1 MIVLGLIGFGM
12 NPAAALLVDGR
23 IVAAAEEERFV
34 RVKAAPGLFPG
45 HAARFCLRQA
55 GLKLGDVE
63 RIAFAWDAGK
73 YPYKMLAS
81 LVRQYVRYRPRASAS
96 GSARGADATWLKVA
110 STLFEYT
117 PGRLRE
123 DIRLGLRAAG
133 LDGPLPPIEFVSHHL
148 AHACSAYFT
157 SPFRDALVLT
167 LDGSGEDVCTQ
178 IATGRDERLS
188 VQHTIRIPHSLG
200 WYYAAFTAYFGFAP
214 YRHEGKLM
222 ALAALGEERAA
233 SNPWPERLARV
244 LRSEGD
250 GYEVDPTF
258 TRMGAHSYAERFTD
272 ALAELLTGYDP
283 RLVPIVPRSSNGTSA
298 HLDPAYVD
306 LAWGV
311 QARLEQIVIDLA
323 RRAAQQHGLRKLC
336 IAGGVGLNCKLN
348 GALLESGAFDAVFV
362 PPACND
368 AGAAL
373 GAAMAVA
380 QNGGDAVR
388 NELGHAYLGPEWS
401 PDELRAALA
410 SCRLSAVECPDVAA
424 RVAEELERGRVVG
437 WFQGRMELGAR
448 ALGARSILANPL
460 DAAIQRRLNLE
471 VKGREPWR
479 PFCPSVMDERR
490 SELFEADHP
499 SPFMTVALRARES
512 CRASAPSAVHVD
524 GSVRPQTVASGASP
538 LYHRMIGEFALRTG
552 APFVI
557 NTSLNYDGEPI
568 VCTPQ
573 EALRCFYASG
583 LDVLAL
589 GDFVLTKT

>member
-12 NPAAALLVDGR
+12 NPAAALLVDGVL
-23 IVAAAEEERFV
+23 VAAAEEERFV

-45 HAARFCLRQA
+45 HASRFCLRQA
-55 GLKLGDVE
+55 GLQLGDVD
-63 RIAFAWDAGK
+63 RIAFGWDARK
-73 YPYKMLAS
+73 YPYKMLAA
-81 LVRQYVRYRPRASAS
+81 LAQQYVRYRPRAGS
-96 GSARGADATWLKVA
+96 GARGADATWFKVA

-123 DIRLGLRAAG
+123 DVRLGLRAHG
-133 LDGPLPPIEFVSHHL
+133 LDGDVPPIEFVSHHL

-178 IATGRDERLS
+178 VATGRGERLS
-188 VQHTIRIPHSLG
+188 VEQTIRIPHSLG

-244 LRSEGD
+244 LRTDGD

-258 TRMGAHSYAERFTD
+258 TRLGAHSHAERFTD
-272 ALAELLTGYDP
+272 ALAELVTSFDS
-283 RLVPIVPRSSNGTSA
+283 RLVPILPRSGDASP

-311 QARLEQIVIDLA
+311 QNRLEQVVIGLA
-323 RRAAQQHGLRKLC
+323 RRAAEQHGLRKLC
-336 IAGGVGLNCKLN
+336 VAGGVGLNCKLN
-348 GALLESGAFDAVFV
+348 GALLASGAFDAVFV

-380 QNGGDAVR
+380 QDGGDDVR
-388 NELGHAYLGPEWS
+388 NELSHASFGPEWS
-401 PDELRAALA
+401 RDELCAALA
-410 SCRLSAVECPDVAA
+410 SCRLSAVESPDVAA

-448 ALGARSILANPL
+448 ALGSRSILANPL
-460 DAAIQRRLNLE
+460 DSGIQRRLNLE

-479 PFCPSVMDERR
+479 PFCPSVLDERR
-490 SELFEADHP
+490 GELLERDQP
-499 SPFMTVALRARES
+499 SPFMTVALEAREAV
-512 CRASAPSAVHVD
+512 RASAPGAVHVD
-524 GSVRPQTVASGASP
+524 RSVRPQTVERSASP
-538 LYHRMIGEFALRTG
+538 LYHRMISEFALRTG
-552 APFVI
+552 APYVI

-568 VCTPQ
+568 VCTPK

-589 GDFVLTKT
+589 GDFVLAKS

>member
-1 MIVLGLIGFGM
+1 MIVLGVIGFGM
-12 NPAAALLVDGR
+12 NPAAALVIDGR

-55 GLKLGDVE
+55 GLKLGDVD

-81 LVRQYVRYRPRASAS
+81 LVRQYVRYRPRA
-96 GSARGADATWLKVA
+96 GGNGRARGADATWLKVA

-123 DIRLGLRAAG
+123 DVRLGLRAHG
-133 LDGPLPPIEFVSHHL
+133 LDGALPPIEFVSHHL
-148 AHACSAYFT
+148 AHASSAYFT

-178 IATGRDERLS
+178 VATGRGERLD
-188 VQHTIRIPHSLG
+188 VQHTIRLPHSLG

-222 ALAALGEERAA
+222 ALAALGEARAA
-233 SNPWPERLARV
+233 SNPWPERLDRI
-244 LRSEGD
+244 LRADGD
-250 GYEVDPTF
+250 GYEVDPTY

-272 ALAELLTGYDP
+272 ALAEFVTGYDA
-283 RLVPIVPRSSNGTSA
+283 RLVPILPRSGDASQ

-311 QARLEQIVIDLA
+311 QARLEQVVIGLA
-323 RRAAQQHGLRKLC
+323 RRAAEQHGLRNLC
-336 IAGGVGLNCKLN
+336 VAGGVGLNCKLN
-348 GALLESGAFDAVFV
+348 GALLASGAFDAVFV

-373 GAAMAVA
+373 GAALAVA
-380 QNGGDAVR
+380 QAGGDSVR
-388 NELGHAYLGPEWS
+388 NELSHACLGPEWS
-401 PDELRAALA
+401 HDEVRTALA
-410 SCRLSAVECPDVAA
+410 GCRLSAVECPDVAA

-448 ALGARSILANPL
+448 ALGARSILASPL
-460 DAAIQRRLNLE
+460 DAGIQRRLNLE

-479 PFCPSVMDERR
+479 PFCPSVLDEKRG
-490 SELFEADHP
+490 ELLERDHP
-499 SPFMTVALRARES
+499 SPFMTVALKARDAVRS
-512 CRASAPSAVHVD
+512 KAPGAVHVD
-524 GSVRPQTVASGASP
+524 GSVRPQTVARAASP
-538 LYHRMIGEFALRTG
+538 LYHRMIEEFARRTG

-589 GDFVLTKT
+589 GDFVLAKT